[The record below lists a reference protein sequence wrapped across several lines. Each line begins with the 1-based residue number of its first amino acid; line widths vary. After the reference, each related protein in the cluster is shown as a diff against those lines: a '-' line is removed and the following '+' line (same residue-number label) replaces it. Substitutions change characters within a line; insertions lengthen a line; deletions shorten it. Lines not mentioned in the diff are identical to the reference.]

1 MEYNSEREKLI
12 IPEYG
17 RNIQNMVSHA
27 VNTEDREERN
37 KIAQAI
43 IKVMGA
49 LFPYL
54 RDVEDYNHKLWDHLF
69 IMSDFKLDVDS
80 PYPKPTPEDFA
91 GRPDIIE
98 YPKNDFK
105 YGHYGKSIEQFIKV
119 VSGISDEDEVEKN
132 KAIVQIANLMKRMYL
147 TYNRDSVTDEVIFKQ
162 ITELSEGKLVVP
174 EGTLLVNTQDVVPNA
189 VRPSNHRNKRKT
201 NNTGKSNFKKKN

>member
-91 GRPDIIE
+91 GRPDMIE

-119 VSGISDEDEVEKN
+119 VSEIKEEEEQK

-147 TYNRDSVTDEVIFKQ
+147 TYNRDSVTDEIIFKQ
-162 ITELSEGKLVVP
+162 INELSGGKLTVP
-174 EGTLLVNTQDVVPNA
+174 AGTILINTQDVVPNA
-189 VRPSNHRNKRKT
+189 VRSNNHRNKRRS
-201 NNTGKSNFKKKN
+201 NNGKSNFKKRN

>member
-91 GRPDIIE
+91 GRPDMIE

-105 YGHYGKSIEQFIKV
+105 YGHYGKTIEQFIKV
-119 VSGISDEDEVEKN
+119 VSEIKDEEEKQ
-132 KAIVQIANLMKRMYL
+132 KATVQIANLMKRMYL
-147 TYNRDSVTDEVIFKQ
+147 TYNRDSVTDEIIFKQ
-162 ITELSEGKLVVP
+162 VVELSGGKLSVP
-174 EGTLLVNTQDVVPNA
+174 EGTLLANAQDLVPNA
-189 VRPSNHRNKRKT
+189 VRPNNHRNKRRS
-201 NNTGKSNFKKKN
+201 NNGKSNFKKRN

>member
-91 GRPDIIE
+91 GRPDMIE

-119 VSGISDEDEVEKN
+119 VSEIKDEEEKQ
-132 KAIVQIANLMKRMYL
+132 KATVQIANLMKRMYL
-147 TYNRDSVTDEVIFKQ
+147 TYNRDSVTDEIIFKQ
-162 ITELSEGKLVVP
+162 VVELSGGKLSVP
-174 EGTLLVNTQDVVPNA
+174 EGTLLANAQDLVPNA
-189 VRPSNHRNKRKT
+189 VRPNNHRNKRRS
-201 NNTGKSNFKKKN
+201 NNGKSNFKKRN